1 MKNVLNVDIYIFV
14 KLDVLL
20 LKMLIKQIRVIPV
33 SYNKSFI
40 KIEIMEKNAIIILNI
55 LIKNIA
61 ILF

>member
-14 KLDVLL
+14 KLDVLS

-40 KIEIMEKNAIIILNI
+40 KIGIMEKISLMMN
-55 LIKNIA
+55 
-61 ILF
+61 LFMNMLVK